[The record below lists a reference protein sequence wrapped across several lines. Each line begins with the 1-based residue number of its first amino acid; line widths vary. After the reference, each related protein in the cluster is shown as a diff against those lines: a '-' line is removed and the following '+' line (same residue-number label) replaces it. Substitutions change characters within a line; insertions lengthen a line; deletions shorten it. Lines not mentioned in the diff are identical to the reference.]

1 MDNVLHRIKV
11 NLYPN
16 LLTEDPNDFSARV
29 ISERT
34 LSIPDICRTAVSR
47 GGAQTSTS
55 AQAMESNVALFLK
68 EMAYQLCD
76 GFSVNT
82 GYFTANTQLRGV
94 FNSSKETYN
103 PEKHTILFQFNQGE
117 LLRKELGNV
126 SVVIDKVGEAMLV
139 IEEVYDSKSGTVN
152 DLLTPNR
159 NLKIRGSKLKIVG
172 ENPDNGVYFI
182 NTADNTRTKVDPTDI
197 VTNNPSELIVVVPV
211 LKAGSYKVEVQTQF
225 AGAALLKEPRSSV
238 FDRILTVQ

>member
-16 LLTEDPNDFSARV
+16 LLTEDPNDYSARV

-34 LSIPDICRTAVSR
+34 LSISDICRTAISR

-94 FNSSKETYN
+94 FNSSKETFN

-197 VTNNPSELIVVVPV
+197 VTNNPAELMIVVPE
-211 LKAGSYKVEVQTQF
+211 LKAGTYKVEVVTQY
-225 AGAALLKEPRSSV
+225 GGTTLLKDPRTCR
-238 FDRILTVQ
+238 FERILTVQ

>member
-1 MDNVLHRIKV
+1 
-11 NLYPN
+11 
-16 LLTEDPNDFSARV
+16 
-29 ISERT
+29 
-34 LSIPDICRTAVSR
+34 
-47 GGAQTSTS
+47 
-55 AQAMESNVALFLK
+55 MESNVALFLK

-182 NTADNTRTKVDPTDI
+182 NTADNTRTKVDPTDF
-197 VTNNPSELIVVVPV
+197 VTNNPGELIIVVPE
-211 LKAGSYKVEVQTQF
+211 LKAGTYKVEVQTQY
-225 AGAALLKEPRSSV
+225 AGASVLKEPRNCI

>member
-117 LLRKELGNV
+117 LLRKELGNG

-182 NTADNTRTKVDPTDI
+182 NTADNTRTKVDPTVF
-197 VTNNPSELIVVVPV
+197 VTNNPGELIIVVPE
-211 LKAGSYKVEVQTQF
+211 LKAGTYKVEVQTQY
-225 AGAALLKEPRSSV
+225 AGASVLKEPRSCT

>member
-16 LLTEDPNDFSARV
+16 LLTEDPNDYSARV

-34 LSIPDICRTAVSR
+34 LSISDICRTAVSR

-139 IEEVYDSKSGTVN
+139 IQEVYDSKSATVN

-159 NLKIRGSKLKIVG
+159 NLKIWGNKLKIVG
-172 ENPDNGVYFI
+172 EDPDNGVYFI
-182 NTADNTRTKVDPTDI
+182 NTADNTRTKVDPTDF

-225 AGAALLKEPRSSV
+225 AGAALLKEPRSCI
-238 FDRILTVQ
+238 FDRVLTVQ

>member
-16 LLTEDPNDFSARV
+16 LLTEDPNDYSARV

-34 LSIPDICRTAVSR
+34 LSISDICRTAISR

-182 NTADNTRTKVDPTDI
+182 NTSDNTRTKVDPTDI
-197 VTNNPSELIVVVPV
+197 VTNNPAELMIVVPE
-211 LKAGSYKVEVQTQF
+211 LKAGTYKVEVQTQY
-225 AGAALLKEPRSSV
+225 AGASVLKEPRNCI

>member
-16 LLTEDPNDFSARV
+16 LLTEDPNDYSARV
-29 ISERT
+29 ISART
-34 LSIPDICRTAVSR
+34 LSISDICRTAVSR

-126 SVVIDKVGEAMLV
+126 SVVIEKVGEAMLV

-182 NTADNTRTKVDPTDI
+182 NTSDNTRTKVDPTDF
-197 VTNNPSELIVVVPV
+197 VTNNPGELIIVVPELKRELIRWRYKLSTQV
-211 LKAGSYKVEVQTQF
+211 LRYLKNPV
-225 AGAALLKEPRSSV
+225 AACS
-238 FDRILTVQ
+238 TGC

>member
-34 LSIPDICRTAVSR
+34 LSISDICRTAVSR

-94 FNSSKETYN
+94 FNSSTETYN

-197 VTNNPSELIVVVPV
+197 VTNNPSELIVVVPE
-211 LKAGSYKVEVQTQF
+211 LKAGTYKVEVQTQY
-225 AGAALLKEPRSSV
+225 AGASVLKEPRSCT